1 MATTDTFTPIG
12 PDWYNVYR
20 KENGTVLV
28 KPCPG
33 IMTYTREVE
42 SGHPLIIKTSTFSG
56 FVQYKEDGDW
66 SLASSYAI
74 YHGTFHIPDFHEL
87 DDETF
92 KTRYI
97 DQVSALGWT
106 IE

>member
-1 MATTDTFTPIG
+1 MVSTTDTFTPLG
-12 PDWYNVYR
+12 PDWYNVYL

-28 KPCPG
+28 KPCAG
-33 IMTYTREVE
+33 VMTFSRAVE
-42 SGHPLIIKTSTFSG
+42 ENLRIRTTTYSG
-56 FVQYKEDGDW
+56 FVQFKEDGDW
-66 SLASSYAI
+66 SLASNYAI

-92 KTRYI
+92 KQRYI
-97 DQVSALGWT
+97 EQVSALGWT